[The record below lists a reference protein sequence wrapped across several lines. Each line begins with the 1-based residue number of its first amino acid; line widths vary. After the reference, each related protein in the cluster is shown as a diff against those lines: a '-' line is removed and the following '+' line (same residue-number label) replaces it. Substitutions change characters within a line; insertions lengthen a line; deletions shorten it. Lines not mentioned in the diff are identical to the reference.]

1 MRKALLILL
10 IVTTLSMAACA
21 NLSTSGAGPSS
32 AGPGP
37 DRLEASESTSTL
49 PERIT
54 SGVSWLWSCVVA
66 LRARGVGSDSLSELT
81 ATIMDISR
89 LAQSGDLEAARD
101 LFNRAW
107 AMAVALKGGKV

>member
-1 MRKALLILL
+1 MHKALLPLL

-32 AGPGP
+32 AGLGP
-37 DRLEASESTSTL
+37 DRLESTTPTSTL

-54 SGVSWLWSCVVA
+54 SGISWLWACVVS
-66 LRARGVGSDSLSELT
+66 LRAMGVGSGALSELT
-81 ATIMDISR
+81 ATITDISR
-89 LAQSGDLEAARD
+89 LARGGDLDAARD

-107 AMAVALKGGKV
+107 AMAVALKGGE